1 MIVIALVVVGALV
14 LAASVLGLLWRT
26 TTGRARRVR
35 GPVVSAEEVGA
46 AELGARLTLLQL
58 STPLCTQCPPTAR
71 LLRTE
76 AAARPGV
83 AHVEVDVSA
92 RIALADRFQV
102 LQTPTTLLLDADGRV
117 RGRIGGRPRPDVLAR
132 ELDLL
137 LESRA

>member
-1 MIVIALVVVGALV
+1 MIALLVVGALL
-14 LAASVLGLLWRT
+14 LAASALGLLLRT

-35 GPVVSAEEVGA
+35 GPAVSAAELGA
-46 AELGARLTLLQL
+46 AELGARVTLLQL
-58 STPLCTQCPPTAR
+58 STPMCTQCPPTAR
-71 LLRTE
+71 LLRAE

-83 AHVEVDVSA
+83 AHLEVDVSE

-102 LQTPTTLLLDADGRV
+102 LQTPTTLLLDAEGCV

-137 LESRA
+137 LESPA

>member
-1 MIVIALVVVGALV
+1 VVVIAALVVAALV

-35 GPVVSAEEVGA
+35 GPVVRPH
-46 AELGARLTLLQL
+46 ELGADALGARATLLQL
-58 STPLCTQCPPTAR
+58 STPMCTQCGPTAR
-71 LLRTE
+71 LLGAE

-83 AHVEVDVSA
+83 LHLEVDVSE
-92 RIALADRFQV
+92 RLGLADRFQV

-117 RGRIGGRPRPDVLAR
+117 RGRIGGRPRPDLLAR

-137 LESRA
+137 LESPA

>member
-26 TTGRARRVR
+26 TAGRARRVR
-35 GPVVSAEEVGA
+35 GPVVSAEELGA
-46 AELGARLTLLQL
+46 GELGARVTLLQL

-71 LLRTE
+71 LLRAE
-76 AAARPGV
+76 AAARSGV
-83 AHVEVDVSA
+83 AHLEVDVSV

-102 LQTPTTLLLDADGRV
+102 LQTPTTLLLDAHGRV
-117 RGRIGGRPRPDVLAR
+117 RGRIGGRPRADVLAR

-137 LESRA
+137 LESPA